1 MLENGVLLLDV
12 TESDL
17 PSLVHRVVKSLS
29 STSTLSESNMAEIL
43 RYFFCIQ

>member
-1 MLENGVLLLDV
+1 MLENGVLLLDA

-29 STSTLSESNMAEIL
+29 ATGTLSENNMAEIL
-43 RYFFCIQ
+43 RCFP